1 MRSGKKSITGLFTLI
16 FLFVLALPL
25 SAADFQGFSTESDTK
40 AITVLDIIPNGF
52 SYISNNPVFW
62 QVDETPE
69 RTKFCDEFNTRGCNL
84 DSNSDLSIT
93 SVLPVCASAIEN
105 CVESLQITKSDG
117 TLVTA
122 KFEKYF
128 KGKTFASIPNSNMP
142 SGSRPS
148 LWIATGA
155 PNAAGTE
162 KYVVNTSM
170 IWNYRAGATS
180 VYNFQASVYAIQD
193 KFSPGYTDS
202 GINTGPN
209 INGKFGSYTNTGE
222 INFMG
227 TCIATEAGYCAE
239 RVEFAPNT
247 RINLK
252 LKLSNKVTGWLQ
264 GRISS
269 PAIELTT
276 IDGNFNNLSVTADV
290 VEVPMMYA
298 QFKKSEAST
307 FVKDAYDNRWYSSLG
322 FNGRSEW
329 RQFAPNQPVGMEL
342 VNVLSSATKD
352 TAAEVRTY
360 WNVSSLPNVSNNPC
374 MADTS
379 KLIGFVTTNAMA
391 YSGSAPIWD
400 GSSLQYKVA
409 GLHYLPDGKTLAT
422 GKYDLVMRSESA
434 RCLYGFTNAPISA
447 TISIASADGEQKVAT
462 TVVNEKNGWL
472 YLAASGFTFSAP
484 VINIKLTQEAIKK
497 EEVTAD
503 IPAPV
508 TTTPKVAAK
517 VSTIKCVKGGT
528 TKTIKAVNPKC
539 PAGYRLKK

>member
-1 MRSGKKSITGLFTLI
+1 MKLGTKSVASLLTLI
-16 FLFVLALPL
+16 FLTVQALPVN
-25 SAADFQGFSTESDTK
+25 ATEFQGFSTESDTK

-52 SYISNNPVFW
+52 SFISNNPVFW
-62 QVDETPE
+62 QVDETPG

-84 DSNSDLSIT
+84 DSTADLSIT
-93 SVLPVCASAIEN
+93 SILPVCATEIEN

-117 TLVTA
+117 SIVNA

-128 KGKTFASIPNSNMP
+128 KGKTFTGIPNSNMP
-142 SGSRPS
+142 GGSRAS
-148 LWIATGA
+148 LWIAAGA

-193 KFSPGYTDS
+193 KYSAGYTDS

-252 LKLSNKVTGWLQ
+252 VKLSNKVTGWLQ

-276 IDGNFNNLSVTADV
+276 LDSNFNSLSVTADV

-298 QFKKSEAST
+298 QFKKSEASA
-307 FVKDAYDNRWYSSLG
+307 FVKDAYDNRWHSSLG

-329 RQFAPNQPVGMEL
+329 RQFAPNQSVGMDL
-342 VNVLSSATKD
+342 VNALSSAAKD

-360 WNVSSLPNVSNNPC
+360 WNVSSLPNISNNPC

-379 KLIGFVTTNAMA
+379 KLIGFVTTNAMS
-391 YSGSAPIWD
+391 YSGSAPNWD
-400 GSSLQYKVA
+400 GSTLQYKVA
-409 GLHYLPDGKTLAT
+409 GLHYLPDGKTKAT

-447 TISIASADGEQKVAT
+447 TISIASEDGEKKVAT

-472 YLAASGFTFSAP
+472 YLAASGFTFSSP
-484 VINIKLTQEAIKK
+484 VINVKLTQEAAMK
-497 EEVTAD
+497 EEVKSET
-503 IPAPV
+503 PAPV
-508 TTTPKVAAK
+508 VTTPKVAAK
-517 VSTIKCVKGGT
+517 MTTIKCVKNGKI
-528 TKTIKAVNPKC
+528 KTIKARKPKC
-539 PAGYRLKK
+539 PVGYRLK

>member
-1 MRSGKKSITGLFTLI
+1 MKLGRRSFSGLLALL
-16 FLFVLALPL
+16 FLTVQALPL

-52 SYISNNPVFW
+52 SFISNNPIFW
-62 QVDETPE
+62 QVDETPG

-84 DSNSDLSIT
+84 DSNADLSIT

-128 KGKTFASIPNSNMP
+128 KGKTFAGIPELNMP
-142 SGSRPS
+142 GGSRPS
-148 LWIATGA
+148 LWTATGA

-170 IWNYRAGATS
+170 VWNYRAGVTS

-193 KFSPGYTDS
+193 KFSAGYTDS
-202 GINTGPN
+202 GISTGPN
-209 INGKFGSYTNTGE
+209 QNGKFGSYTNTGE
-222 INFMG
+222 ITFKG
-227 TCIATEAGYCAE
+227 TCIATESGYCAE
-239 RVEFAPNT
+239 RVEFSPNT

-269 PAIELTT
+269 PSIDLTAI
-276 IDGNFNNLSVTADV
+276 DSNFNSLSVTADV

-298 QFKKSEAST
+298 QFKKSEASA
-307 FVKDAYDNRWYSSLG
+307 FVNDAYENKWASSLG

-329 RQFAPNQPVGMEL
+329 RQFGPNQPVGMEM
-342 VNVLSSATKD
+342 VNALSSAAKD

-360 WNVSSLPNVSNNPC
+360 WNVSSLPNASNNPC
-374 MADTS
+374 MADSS

-391 YSGSAPIWD
+391 YSGSAPTWD

-447 TISIASADGEQKVAT
+447 SISIASADGEQKVAT

-472 YLAASGFTFSAP
+472 YLAANGFTFSAP
-484 VINIKLTQEAIKK
+484 VINIKLTQEAK
-497 EEVTAD
+497 AD

-517 VSTIKCVKGGT
+517 VTTIKCVKGGA
-528 TKTIKAVNPKC
+528 TKTIKAVKPKC

>member
-1 MRSGKKSITGLFTLI
+1 
-16 FLFVLALPL
+16 
-25 SAADFQGFSTESDTK
+25 
-40 AITVLDIIPNGF
+40 
-52 SYISNNPVFW
+52 
-62 QVDETPE
+62 
-69 RTKFCDEFNTRGCNL
+69 
-84 DSNSDLSIT
+84 
-93 SVLPVCASAIEN
+93 
-105 CVESLQITKSDG
+105 
-117 TLVTA
+117 
-122 KFEKYF
+122 
-128 KGKTFASIPNSNMP
+128 MP
-142 SGSRPS
+142 GGSRAS

-193 KFSPGYTDS
+193 KYSAGYTNS
-202 GINTGPN
+202 GIDTGPN

-269 PAIELTT
+269 PAIELAT
-276 IDGNFNNLSVTADV
+276 IDSNFNSLSVTADV

-298 QFKKSEAST
+298 QFKKSEASA
-307 FVKDAYDNRWYSSLG
+307 FVRDAYDNRWQSSLG

-329 RQFAPNQPVGMEL
+329 RQFAPNQSIGMDL
-342 VNVLSSATKD
+342 VNALSSAAKD

-360 WNVSSLPNVSNNPC
+360 WNVSSLPNISNNPC

-379 KLIGFVTTNAMA
+379 KLIGFVTTNAMS
-391 YSGSAPIWD
+391 YSGSAPNWD
-400 GSSLQYKVA
+400 GSTLQYKVA
-409 GLHYLPDGKTLAT
+409 GLHYLPDGKTKAT

-434 RCLYGFTNAPISA
+434 RCLYGFTDAPISA
-447 TISIASADGEQKVAT
+447 TISIASEDGEQKVAT

-472 YLAASGFTFSAP
+472 YLAASGFTFSSP
-484 VINIKLTQEAIKK
+484 VINIKLTQEAVKK
-497 EEVTAD
+497 EEVKIET
-503 IPAPV
+503 PAPV
-508 TTTPKVAAK
+508 VTAPKVAAK
-517 VSTIKCVKGGT
+517 MTTIKCVKNGKI
-528 TKTIKAVNPKC
+528 KTIKAAKPKC
-539 PAGYRLKK
+539 PVGYRLK

>member
-1 MRSGKKSITGLFTLI
+1 MKLGRKSLSGLLSLLFISIQAMP
-16 FLFVLALPL
+16 V
-25 SAADFQGFSTESDTK
+25 SATDFQGFSTESDTK

-52 SYISNNPVFW
+52 SFIRNNQVTW

-84 DSNSDLSIT
+84 DSSASLSIT
-93 SVLPVCASAIEN
+93 SILPVCATAIEN

-117 TLVTA
+117 SVVNA

-128 KGKTFASIPNSNMP
+128 KGKTFTGIPDLNMP
-142 SGSRPS
+142 RGSRPS
-148 LWIATGA
+148 LWIASGA

-170 IWNYRAGATS
+170 GWNYSSGTAS
-180 VYNFQASVYAIQD
+180 VIDFQASVYAIQD
-193 KFSPGYTDS
+193 KFSSGYTDS
-202 GINTGPN
+202 GITTGPN
-209 INGKFGSYTNTGE
+209 FNGKFGSYTNTGE
-222 INFMG
+222 INFLG

-269 PAIELTT
+269 PVIDLTT
-276 IDGNFNNLSVTADV
+276 IDVNYNSLSVTADV
-290 VEVPMMYA
+290 VNVPMMYA
-298 QFKKSEAST
+298 QFKKSENNA
-307 FVKDAYDNRWYSSLG
+307 FVNDAYDNKWYSSLG

-329 RQFAPNQPVGMEL
+329 RQFAPNQQVGMDM
-342 VNVLSSATKD
+342 VTALSSAAKD

-360 WNVSSLPNVSNNPC
+360 WNVSSLPNISNNPC

-379 KLIGFVTTNAMA
+379 KLIGFVTTNAMS
-391 YSGSAPIWD
+391 YSGSAPNWD

-434 RCLYGFTNAPISA
+434 RCLYGFTSAPISA
-447 TISIASADGEQKVAT
+447 SISIASADGEQKVAT

-484 VINIKLTQEAIKK
+484 IINIKLTQEAVKK
-497 EEVTAD
+497 EEVLAAA
-503 IPAPV
+503 PAPV
-508 TTTPKVAAK
+508 VATPKTAAK
-517 VSTIKCVKGGT
+517 TTTIKCVKSGKI
-528 TKTIKAVNPKC
+528 KTVTALKPKC
-539 PAGYRLKK
+539 PAGYRLK

>member
-1 MRSGKKSITGLFTLI
+1 MKLGRKSISGLLALI
-16 FLFVLALPL
+16 FLSVQNVTAN
-25 SAADFQGFSTESDTK
+25 AADFQGFSTESDTK
-40 AITVLDIIPNGF
+40 AITVLDIIPTGF
-52 SYISNNPVFW
+52 SFISNNPIFW
-62 QVDETPE
+62 RVDETPG

-105 CVESLQITKSDG
+105 CVESLQITKGDG
-117 TLVTA
+117 TVVSA

-128 KGKTFASIPNSNMP
+128 KGKTFSGIPESNMP
-142 SGSRPS
+142 GGSRPS
-148 LWIATGA
+148 LWIAAGA

-170 IWNYRAGATS
+170 IWNYRAGAAS

-193 KFSPGYTDS
+193 KFSAGYTDS
-202 GINTGPN
+202 GINIGPDV
-209 INGKFGSYTNTGE
+209 NGKFGSYTNTGE

-239 RVEFAPNT
+239 RVEFTPNT

-269 PAIELTT
+269 PAIDLTT
-276 IDGNFNNLSVTADV
+276 IDSNFNSLSVTADV
-290 VEVPMMYA
+290 VEGPMMYA

-307 FVKDAYDNRWYSSLG
+307 FVNDAYDNRWQSSLG

-329 RQFAPNQPVGMEL
+329 RQFAPNQSLGMDL
-342 VNVLSSATKD
+342 VNALTSAAKD

-360 WNVSSLPNVSNNPC
+360 WNVSSVPNISTNPC

-379 KLIGFVTTNAMA
+379 KLIGFVTTNAMS
-391 YSGSAPIWD
+391 YSGSAPNWD
-400 GSSLQYKVA
+400 GSTLQYKVA
-409 GLHYLPDGKTLAT
+409 GLHYLPDGKTKAT

-472 YLAASGFTFSAP
+472 YLAANGFTFSAP
-484 VINIKLTQEAIKK
+484 VINIKLTQEAVKK
-497 EEVTAD
+497 EEVKVET
-503 IPAPV
+503 PAPV
-508 TTTPKVAAK
+508 VTTPKVAAK
-517 VSTIKCVKGGT
+517 MTTIKCVKNGK
-528 TKTIKAVNPKC
+528 TKTIKATKPKC
-539 PAGYRLKK
+539 PAGYRLK

>member
-1 MRSGKKSITGLFTLI
+1 MNLGRKSFSGLLALV
-16 FLFVLALPL
+16 FLTIQALPL

-52 SYISNNPVFW
+52 SFIQNTKVTW
-62 QVDETPE
+62 QVDETPD
-69 RTKFCDEFNTRGCNL
+69 RTRFCDEFNTRGCNL
-84 DSNSDLSIT
+84 DSNASLRIT
-93 SVLPVCASAIEN
+93 SILPVCATAIEN
-105 CVESLQITKSDG
+105 CVESLQFTKSDG
-117 TLVTA
+117 SVVNA

-128 KGKTFASIPNSNMP
+128 KGKTFAGIPDLNMP
-142 SGSRPS
+142 GGSRPS
-148 LWIATGA
+148 LWIAAGA

-170 IWNYRAGATS
+170 GWNYSGGTAS
-180 VYNFQASVYAIQD
+180 VIDFQASVYAIQD
-193 KFSPGYTDS
+193 KFSSGYTDS

-209 INGKFGSYTNTGE
+209 VNGKFASYTNTGE

-227 TCIATEAGYCAE
+227 TCIATESGYCAE
-239 RVEFAPNT
+239 RVEFSPNT

-269 PAIELTT
+269 PSIDLTT
-276 IDGNFNNLSVTADV
+276 INSFFNSLSVTADV

-307 FVKDAYDNRWYSSLG
+307 FVNDAYENKWYSSLG

-329 RQFAPNQPVGMEL
+329 RQFGPNQSVGMEM
-342 VNVLSSATKD
+342 VNALSSAAKD

-360 WNVSSLPNVSNNPC
+360 WNVSSLPSASSNPC

-379 KLIGFVTTNAMA
+379 KLIGFVTTNAMS
-391 YSGSAPIWD
+391 YSGSAPTWD

-409 GLHYLPDGKTLAT
+409 GLHYLPDGKTVAT
-422 GKYDLVMRSESA
+422 GKYDLVMLSESA

-497 EEVTAD
+497 EEVKAE
-503 IPAPV
+503 ILAPV
-508 TTTPKVAAK
+508 ATTPKVAAK
-517 VSTIKCVKGGT
+517 VTTIKCVKGGT
-528 TKTIKAVNPKC
+528 TKTITAIKPKC